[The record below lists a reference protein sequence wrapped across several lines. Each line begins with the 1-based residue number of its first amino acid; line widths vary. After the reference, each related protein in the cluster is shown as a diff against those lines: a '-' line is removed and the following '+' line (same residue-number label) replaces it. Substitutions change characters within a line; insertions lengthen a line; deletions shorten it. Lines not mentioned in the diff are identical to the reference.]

1 MNKLSHKAIKRLRFG
16 GTRDTVAGAA
26 LLSGAFATNPFFTA
40 WLDKLWSPGFLE
52 WEVAHAK
59 RLCCDALGVR
69 NLLCT
74 KASNLSQSDVDQ
86 IVFILQGML
95 GMSISAAAGWF
106 LSKRV
111 ANSIFAPAFF
121 ESELSLRSS
130 AVPGSTL
137 VERAACAA
145 RRLSGK
151 IDREKDSGLMLG
163 YCIDTGDAV
172 VIPYEDVMR
181 HMFILGQS
189 GVGKTVLGGYIM
201 QQHINS
207 GGGVIFVDG
216 KMDVKNLAAIH
227 SACAWAGR
235 EDDLLVINPGNPE
248 MSNSYNPYLYG
259 DADEVAAR
267 ILLLNPST
275 DSSPGAD
282 YFKQAANQ
290 GLLILVAALN
300 KAGLAYNAIDLSI
313 LLMNQKA
320 LTYLENRVPPSN
332 EKTNLSLFLDQ
343 YRVVNKDNVP
353 AIDMKRLKETFGG
366 IGGRLFTFGTGKFG
380 QVMNTYSPDVNL
392 FEAVKQKKIIYVM
405 LPTMG
410 KDNAAMNFGKIFI
423 GDLRTTISWLQS
435 MPDDEKPWPPCMA
448 FCDEPG
454 AYVTEAW
461 NRMFEQSRSAHV
473 FFIPAPQTIANL
485 DAISPELREMVLG
498 NTWTKVFFKIG
509 TMESAEVA
517 AEIIGKEMRVQ
528 DSISSSGGE
537 GNSGSDASAG
547 PSGGSS
553 QNANSG
559 VGERAVEE
567 YKVSPYDLTALGK
580 GEAIVSYAGNKVY
593 HIRVPR
599 LEISDEARE
608 MIGPVKLNY
617 FRSRFVKGI
626 DLFRRADQY
635 LSTASKESNSHS
647 TSPTNKASQAVGNDE
662 TK

>member
-1 MNKLSHKAIKRLRFG
+1 MLSHKAIKRLRFG
-16 GTRDTVAGAA
+16 GPRDTLTGAA
-26 LLSGAFATNPFFTA
+26 LLSGALASNPFFTA
-40 WLDKLWSPGFLE
+40 WLDKLPDADFLD
-52 WEVAHAK
+52 WEAMQAK
-59 RLCCDALGVR
+59 RLCADALGVK
-69 NLLCT
+69 NLVCA
-74 KASNLSQSDVDQ
+74 KATSLSQSDVDQ
-86 IVFILQGML
+86 IVFLLQGTL
-95 GMSISAAAGWF
+95 GMAISAAAGG
-106 LSKRV
+106 LLAKRV

-130 AVPGSTL
+130 AVPGSRFS
-137 VERAACAA
+137 ERAARAA
-145 RRLSGK
+145 RKLSGK
-151 IDREKDSGLMLG
+151 VDREKDSGLLLG
-163 YCIDTGDAV
+163 YCIDTGEPV

-181 HMFILGQS
+181 HLFILGQS
-189 GVGKTVLGGYIM
+189 GVGKTVLGGYLM
-201 QQHINS
+201 QQHISS
-207 GGGVIFVDG
+207 GGGLIFVDG
-216 KMDVKNLAAIH
+216 KMDIKNLEALHA
-227 SACAWAGR
+227 ACAWAGR

-248 MSNSYNPYLYG
+248 MSNSYNPILYG

-300 KAGLAYNAIDLSI
+300 KAGLAYNAVDLGI

-332 EKTNLSLFLDQ
+332 EKINLSLFLDQ
-343 YRVVNKDNVP
+343 YRVTNKDGVSF
-353 AIDMKRLKETFGG
+353 IDMKRLKETFGG

-423 GDLRTTISWLQS
+423 GDLRTTISWLQA
-435 MPDDEKPWPPCMA
+435 MPDAEKPWPPCMA

-454 AYVTEAW
+454 AYISDSW
-461 NRMFEQSRSAHV
+461 NRMFEQSRSAHM
-473 FFIPAPQTIANL
+473 FFIPSPQTIANL

-509 TMESAEVA
+509 TMESAEIA

-528 DSISSSGGE
+528 DSLSNSGGE
-537 GNSGSDASAG
+537 GKSGSAASAG
-547 PSGGSS
+547 PSGSAS
-553 QNANSG
+553 TNANSG
-559 VGERAVEE
+559 IGERAVEE
-567 YKVSPYDLTALGK
+567 YKVSPYDLTALDK

-617 FRSRFVKGI
+617 FRPRFVKGI

-635 LSTASKESNSHS
+635 LSTSNASPE
-647 TSPTNKASQAVGNDE
+647 
-662 TK
+662 

>member
-1 MNKLSHKAIKRLRFG
+1 MLSHKAIKRLRFG
-16 GTRDTVAGAA
+16 GTRDTVTGVA
-26 LLSGAFATNPFFTA
+26 LLSGGLATNPFFSV
-40 WLDKLWSPGFLE
+40 WLKKLLVADFMD
-52 WEVAHAK
+52 WEVMQAK
-59 RLCCDALGVR
+59 RLCADAAGVK
-69 NLLCT
+69 NLLCA
-74 KASNLSQSDVDQ
+74 KASSLSQSDVDQ
-86 IVFILQGML
+86 MVFILQGML
-95 GMSISAAAGWF
+95 GMGISAVAGG
-106 LSKRV
+106 LLAKRV
-111 ANSIFAPAFF
+111 ANSIFAPSFF
-121 ESELSLRSS
+121 KSELSLRSS
-130 AVPGSTL
+130 AVPGSAI
-137 VERAACAA
+137 VECAARAA
-145 RRLSGK
+145 RRLSGQ
-151 IDREKDSGLMLG
+151 IDREKDAGLMLG
-163 YCIDTGDAV
+163 YCIDTGEAV

-201 QQHINS
+201 QQHISS
-207 GGGVIFVDG
+207 GGGLVFVDG
-216 KMDVKNLAAIH
+216 KMDIKNLAAIH
-227 SACAWAGR
+227 AACTWAGR

-248 MSNSYNPYLYG
+248 MSNSYNPFLYG

-300 KAGLAYNAIDLSI
+300 KAGLAYNAVDLGI

-343 YRVVNKDNVP
+343 YRVPNKDGVSS
-353 AIDMKRLKETFGG
+353 IDMKRLKETFGG

-410 KDNAAMNFGKIFI
+410 KDNAATNFGKIFM
-423 GDLRTTISWLQS
+423 GDLRTTISWLQA
-435 MPDDEKPWPPCMA
+435 MPDEEKPWPPCMA
-448 FCDEPG
+448 FCDEAG
-454 AYVTEAW
+454 SYVNDAW
-461 NRMFEQSRSAHV
+461 NRIFEQSRSANV
-473 FFIPAPQTIANL
+473 FLIPAVQTVANL

-509 TMESAEVA
+509 TKESAEIA
-517 AEIIGKEMRVQ
+517 AEIIGKEIRVQ
-528 DSISSSGGE
+528 DSVSASGGE
-537 GNSGSDASAG
+537 SQSGTDASAG
-547 PSGGSS
+547 PAGSS
-553 QNANSG
+553 STSANSG
-559 VGERAVEE
+559 IGERAVEE
-567 YKVSPYDLTALGK
+567 YKVSPYDLTALDK

-599 LEISDEARE
+599 LGMSDEAT
-608 MIGPVKLNY
+608 IGPVKLNH

-635 LSTASKESNSHS
+635 LSTS
-647 TSPTNKASQAVGNDE
+647 SPSVPE
-662 TK
+662 

>member
-1 MNKLSHKAIKRLRFG
+1 MLSHKAIKRLRFG
-16 GTRDTVAGAA
+16 GTRDTVTGVT
-26 LLSGAFATNPFFTA
+26 LLSGGLATNPFFSV
-40 WLDKLWSPGFLE
+40 WLKKLLISDFMD
-52 WEVAHAK
+52 WEVVQAK
-59 RLCCDALGVR
+59 RLCADAAGVK
-69 NLLCT
+69 NLLCA
-74 KASNLSQSDVDQ
+74 KASSLSQSDVDQ
-86 IVFILQGML
+86 MVFILQGML
-95 GMSISAAAGWF
+95 GMGISAVAGG
-106 LSKRV
+106 LLAKRV
-111 ANSIFAPAFF
+111 ANSIFAPSFF
-121 ESELSLRSS
+121 KSELSLRSS
-130 AVPGSTL
+130 AVPGSAI
-137 VERAACAA
+137 VECAARAA
-145 RRLSGK
+145 RRLSGQ
-151 IDREKDSGLMLG
+151 IDREKDAGLMLG
-163 YCIDTGDAV
+163 YCIDTGEAV

-201 QQHINS
+201 QQHISS
-207 GGGVIFVDG
+207 GGGLVFVDG
-216 KMDVKNLAAIH
+216 KMDIKNLAAIH
-227 SACAWAGR
+227 AACTWAGR

-248 MSNSYNPYLYG
+248 MSNSYNPFLYG

-300 KAGLAYNAIDLSI
+300 KASLAYNAVDLGI

-343 YRVVNKDNVP
+343 YRVPNKDGVSS
-353 AIDMKRLKETFGG
+353 IDMKRLKETFGG

-410 KDNAAMNFGKIFI
+410 KDNAATNFGKIFM
-423 GDLRTTISWLQS
+423 GDLRTTISWLQA
-435 MPDDEKPWPPCMA
+435 MPDEEKPWPPCMA
-448 FCDEPG
+448 FCDEAG
-454 AYVTEAW
+454 SYVNDAW
-461 NRMFEQSRSAHV
+461 NRIFEQSRSANV
-473 FFIPAPQTIANL
+473 FLIPAVQTVANL

-509 TMESAEVA
+509 TKESAEIA
-517 AEIIGKEMRVQ
+517 AEIIGKEIRVQ
-528 DSISSSGGE
+528 DSVSASGGE
-537 GNSGSDASAG
+537 SQSGTDASAG
-547 PSGGSS
+547 PAGSS
-553 QNANSG
+553 STSANSG
-559 VGERAVEE
+559 IGERAVEE
-567 YKVSPYDLTALGK
+567 YKVSPYDLTALDK

-593 HIRVPR
+593 HIHVPR
-599 LEISDEARE
+599 LEMSDEA
-608 MIGPVKLNY
+608 MIGPVKLNH

-635 LSTASKESNSHS
+635 LSTSSSSVPE
-647 TSPTNKASQAVGNDE
+647 
-662 TK
+662 

>member
-1 MNKLSHKAIKRLRFG
+1 MLSHKAIKRLRFG
-16 GTRDTVAGAA
+16 GTRDTVTGVA
-26 LLSGAFATNPFFTA
+26 LLSGGLATNPFFSV
-40 WLDKLWSPGFLE
+40 WLKKLLVADFMD
-52 WEVAHAK
+52 WEVVQAK
-59 RLCCDALGVR
+59 RLCADAAGVK
-69 NLLCT
+69 NLLCA
-74 KASNLSQSDVDQ
+74 KASSLSQSDVDQ
-86 IVFILQGML
+86 MVFILQGML
-95 GMSISAAAGWF
+95 GMGISAVAGG
-106 LSKRV
+106 LLAKRV
-111 ANSIFAPAFF
+111 ANSIFAPSFF
-121 ESELSLRSS
+121 KSELSLRSS
-130 AVPGSTL
+130 AVPGSAI
-137 VERAACAA
+137 VECAA
-145 RRLSGK
+145 RATRRLSGQ
-151 IDREKDSGLMLG
+151 IDREKDAGLMLG
-163 YCIDTGDAV
+163 YCIDTGEAV

-201 QQHINS
+201 QQHISS
-207 GGGVIFVDG
+207 GGGLVFVDG
-216 KMDVKNLAAIH
+216 KMDIKNLAAIH
-227 SACAWAGR
+227 AACTWAGR

-248 MSNSYNPYLYG
+248 MSNSYNPFLYG

-300 KAGLAYNAIDLSI
+300 KASLAYNAVDLGI

-343 YRVVNKDNVP
+343 YRVPNKDGVSS
-353 AIDMKRLKETFGG
+353 IDMKRLKETFGG

-410 KDNAAMNFGKIFI
+410 KDNAATNFGKIFM
-423 GDLRTTISWLQS
+423 GDLRTTISWLQA
-435 MPDDEKPWPPCMA
+435 MPDEEKPWPPCMA
-448 FCDEPG
+448 FCDEAG
-454 AYVTEAW
+454 SYVNDAW
-461 NRMFEQSRSAHV
+461 NRIFEQSRSANV
-473 FFIPAPQTIANL
+473 FLIPAVQTVANL

-509 TMESAEVA
+509 TKESAEIA
-517 AEIIGKEMRVQ
+517 AEIIGKEIRVQ
-528 DSISSSGGE
+528 DSVSASGGE
-537 GNSGSDASAG
+537 SQSGTDASAG
-547 PSGGSS
+547 PAGSS
-553 QNANSG
+553 STSANSG
-559 VGERAVEE
+559 IGERAVEE
-567 YKVSPYDLTALGK
+567 YKVSPYDLTALDK

-593 HIRVPR
+593 HIHVPR
-599 LEISDEARE
+599 LGMSDEA
-608 MIGPVKLNY
+608 MIGPVRLNH

-635 LSTASKESNSHS
+635 LSTS
-647 TSPTNKASQAVGNDE
+647 SPSVPE
-662 TK
+662 

>member
-1 MNKLSHKAIKRLRFG
+1 MDILTHKAIKRLRFG
-16 GTRDTVAGAA
+16 GTSDTVTGAA

-40 WLDKLWSPGFLE
+40 WLDKLFDTDFLD
-52 WEVAHAK
+52 WEAVQAK
-59 RLCCDALGVR
+59 HLCADALGIK

-74 KASNLSQSDVDQ
+74 KATSLSPSDVDQ
-86 IVFILQGML
+86 IVFLLQGTL
-95 GMSISAAAGWF
+95 GMSVSAAAGWM
-106 LSKRV
+106 LAKRV

-130 AVPGSTL
+130 AVPGSKFS
-137 VERAACAA
+137 VRAARAE
-145 RRLSGK
+145 RKLSGK
-151 IDREKDSGLMLG
+151 IDREKDDGLMLG
-163 YCIDTGDAV
+163 YCVDTGEPV
-172 VIPYEDVMR
+172 VISYEDLMR
-181 HMFILGQS
+181 HMFVLGQS
-189 GVGKTVLGGYIM
+189 GVGKTVLGNFVM
-201 QQHINS
+201 QQHISN

-227 SACAWAGR
+227 AACVWAGR

-248 MSNSYNPYLYG
+248 MSNSYAPLLDG
-259 DADEVAAR
+259 DPDEVAAR

-282 YFKQAANQ
+282 FFKQAANQ
-290 GLLILVAALN
+290 GLLVLVAALK

-320 LTYLENRVPPSN
+320 LTYLENRVPPSS

-343 YRVVNKDNVP
+343 YRVTNKEGVSS
-353 AIDMKRLKETFGG
+353 IDMKRLKETFGG

-380 QVMNTYSPDVNL
+380 QVMNTYSPEVNL

-423 GDLRTTISWLQS
+423 GDLRTTISWLQA
-435 MPDDEKPWPPCMA
+435 MPDEEKPWPPCMA

-454 AYVTEAW
+454 AYISDSW

-473 FFIPAPQTIANL
+473 FFIPSPQTIANL
-485 DAISPELREMVLG
+485 EAISQELREMVFG

-509 TMESAEVA
+509 TMESAEFA
-517 AEIIGKEMRVQ
+517 AEIIGKETRVQ
-528 DSISSSGGE
+528 DSISASGGE
-537 GNSGSDASAG
+537 GKSGSAASAG
-547 PSGGSS
+547 PSGSAS
-553 QNANSG
+553 ENANSG
-559 VGERAVEE
+559 IGERAVEE
-567 YKVSPYDLTALGK
+567 YKVSPYDLTALDK
-580 GEAIVSYAGNKVY
+580 GEAIVTYAGNKTY

-599 LEISDEARE
+599 LEISEEARE
-608 MIGPVKLNY
+608 MIGPVKLNH
-617 FRSRFVKGI
+617 FRPRFVKGI

-635 LSTASKESNSHS
+635 LSTSNAA
-647 TSPTNKASQAVGNDE
+647 PE
-662 TK
+662 

>member
-1 MNKLSHKAIKRLRFG
+1 MLSFKAIKRLRFG
-16 GTRDTVAGAA
+16 GTRDTVTGVA
-26 LLSGAFATNPFFTA
+26 LLSGGLATNPFFA
-40 WLDKLWSPGFLE
+40 VWLKKLLVADFMD
-52 WEVAHAK
+52 WEVTQAK
-59 RLCCDALGVR
+59 RLCADAAGVK
-69 NLLCT
+69 NLLCA
-74 KASNLSQSDVDQ
+74 KATSLSQVDVDQ
-86 IVFILQGML
+86 MVFTLQGIL
-95 GMSISAAAGWF
+95 GVTISAVAGG
-106 LSKRV
+106 LLAKRV

-121 ESELSLRSS
+121 TSELSLRSS
-130 AVPGSTL
+130 AVPGSDPL
-137 VERAACAA
+137 ERAA
-145 RRLSGK
+145 RTERQLSGQ
-151 IDREKDSGLMLG
+151 IDREKDCGLMLG
-163 YCIDTGDAV
+163 YCIDTGEPV

-201 QQHINS
+201 QQHISS
-207 GGGVIFVDG
+207 GGGLIFVDG
-216 KMDVKNLAAIH
+216 KMDIKNMTAIH
-227 SACAWAGR
+227 AACAWAGR

-248 MSNSYNPYLYG
+248 MSNSYNPFLHG

-300 KAGLAYNAIDLSI
+300 KASLAYNAVDLGI

-343 YRVVNKDNVP
+343 YRVTNKDGVSS
-353 AIDMKRLKETFGG
+353 IDMKRLKETFGG

-410 KDNAAMNFGKIFI
+410 KDNAATSFGKIFM
-423 GDLRTTISWLQS
+423 GDFRTTISWLQA
-435 MPDDEKPWPPCMA
+435 MPDEEKPWPPCMA
-448 FCDEPG
+448 FCDEAG
-454 AYVTEAW
+454 SYVNDAW
-461 NRMFEQSRSAHV
+461 NRIFEQSRSANV
-473 FFIPAPQTIANL
+473 FLIPAVQTVANL

-498 NTWTKVFFKIG
+498 NTWTKIFFKIG
-509 TMESAEVA
+509 TMESAEIA
-517 AEIIGKEMRVQ
+517 AEIIGKELRVQ
-528 DSISSSGGE
+528 DSVTASGGE
-537 GNSGSDASAG
+537 SKSGTDASAG
-547 PSGGSS
+547 PSGGASTS
-553 QNANSG
+553 ANSG
-559 VGERAVEE
+559 IGERGVEE
-567 YKVSPYDLTALGK
+567 YKVSPYDLTALDK

-599 LEISDEARE
+599 IE
-608 MIGPVKLNY
+608 MSEELGAMTGPVRLNY
-617 FRSRFVKGI
+617 FRARFVKGI

-635 LSTASKESNSHS
+635 LSTSSGAPE
-647 TSPTNKASQAVGNDE
+647 
-662 TK
+662 

>member
-1 MNKLSHKAIKRLRFG
+1 MLSHKAIKRLRFG
-16 GTRDTVAGAA
+16 GTRDTLTGTA
-26 LLSGAFATNPFFTA
+26 LLSGVLATNPFFTA
-40 WLDKLWSPGFLE
+40 WLDKLLDADFLD
-52 WEVAHAK
+52 WEAVQAK
-59 RLCCDALGVR
+59 RLCADVLGVK
-69 NLLCT
+69 NLLCA
-74 KASNLSQSDVDQ
+74 KAANLSPNDVDQ
-86 IVFILQGML
+86 MVFLFQGML
-95 GMSISAAAGWF
+95 GMSISAVAGGF
-106 LSKRV
+106 LARRV

-121 ESELSLRSS
+121 KSELSLRSS
-130 AVPGSTL
+130 AVPGSEI
-137 VERAACAA
+137 VERAARAS
-145 RRLSGK
+145 RQLSGR

-163 YCIDTGDAV
+163 FCIDTGEAV

-181 HMFILGQS
+181 HLFILGQS

-201 QQHINS
+201 QQHISS
-207 GGGVIFVDG
+207 GGGLIFVDG
-216 KMDVKNLAAIH
+216 KMDIKNLAAIH
-227 SACAWAGR
+227 AACTWAGR

-248 MSNSYNPYLYG
+248 MSNSYNPFLYG

-300 KAGLAYNAIDLSI
+300 KAGLAYNAVDLGI
-313 LLMNQKA
+313 LLINQKA
-320 LTYLENRVPPSN
+320 LTYLENRVPSSN

-343 YRVVNKDNVP
+343 YRVTNKDGVSS
-353 AIDMKRLKETFGG
+353 IDMKRLKETFGG

-410 KDNAAMNFGKIFI
+410 KDNAATNFGKIFM
-423 GDLRTTISWLQS
+423 GDLRTTISWLQA
-435 MPDDEKPWPPCMA
+435 MPDEEKPWPPCMA
-448 FCDEPG
+448 FCDEAG
-454 AYVTEAW
+454 SYVNDSW
-461 NRMFEQSRSAHV
+461 NRIFEQSRSANV
-473 FFIPAPQTIANL
+473 FLIPAVQTVANL

-509 TMESAEVA
+509 TMESAETA

-528 DSISSSGGE
+528 DSISASGGK
-537 GNSGSDASAG
+537 GRSGSDASAG
-547 PSGGSS
+547 PSGSAS
-553 QNANSG
+553 KNANSG

-567 YKVSPYDLTALGK
+567 YKVSPYDLTALDK

-599 LEISDEARE
+599 LEMSDAARE

-635 LSTASKESNSHS
+635 LSTSSGTPE
-647 TSPTNKASQAVGNDE
+647 
-662 TK
+662 

>member
-1 MNKLSHKAIKRLRFG
+1 MLSHKAIKRLRFG
-16 GTRDTVAGAA
+16 GTRDTVTGVA
-26 LLSGAFATNPFFTA
+26 LLSGGLATNPFFSV
-40 WLDKLWSPGFLE
+40 WLKKLLVADFMD
-52 WEVAHAK
+52 WEVVQAK
-59 RLCCDALGVR
+59 RLRADAAGMK
-69 NLLCT
+69 NLLCA
-74 KASNLSQSDVDQ
+74 KASSLSQSDVDQ
-86 IVFILQGML
+86 MVFILQGML
-95 GMSISAAAGWF
+95 GMGISAVAGG
-106 LSKRV
+106 LLAKRV

-121 ESELSLRSS
+121 KSELSLRSS
-130 AVPGSTL
+130 AVPGSAI
-137 VERAACAA
+137 VECAARAA
-145 RRLSGK
+145 RRLSGQ
-151 IDREKDSGLMLG
+151 IDREKDAGLMLG
-163 YCIDTGDAV
+163 YCIDTGEAV

-201 QQHINS
+201 QQHISS
-207 GGGVIFVDG
+207 GGGLVFVDG
-216 KMDVKNLAAIH
+216 KMDIKNLAAIH
-227 SACAWAGR
+227 AACTWAGR

-248 MSNSYNPYLYG
+248 MSNSYNPFLYG

-300 KAGLAYNAIDLSI
+300 KASLAYNAVDLGI

-343 YRVVNKDNVP
+343 YRVPNKDGVSS
-353 AIDMKRLKETFGG
+353 IDMKRLKETFGG

-410 KDNAAMNFGKIFI
+410 KDNAATNFGKIFM
-423 GDLRTTISWLQS
+423 GDLRTTISWLQA
-435 MPDDEKPWPPCMA
+435 MPDEEKPWPPCMA
-448 FCDEPG
+448 FCDEAG
-454 AYVTEAW
+454 SYVNDAW
-461 NRMFEQSRSAHV
+461 NRIFEQSRSANV
-473 FFIPAPQTIANL
+473 FLIPAVQTVANL

-509 TMESAEVA
+509 TKESAEIA
-517 AEIIGKEMRVQ
+517 AEIIGKEIRVQ
-528 DSISSSGGE
+528 DSVSASGG
-537 GNSGSDASAG
+537 GSQSGTDASAG
-547 PSGGSS
+547 PAGSS
-553 QNANSG
+553 STSANSG
-559 VGERAVEE
+559 IGERAVEE
-567 YKVSPYDLTALGK
+567 YKVSPYDLTALDK

-599 LEISDEARE
+599 LGVSDET
-608 MIGPVKLNY
+608 MIGPVRLNH

-635 LSTASKESNSHS
+635 LSTSSASVPE
-647 TSPTNKASQAVGNDE
+647 
-662 TK
+662 

>member
-1 MNKLSHKAIKRLRFG
+1 MLTHKAIKRLRFG
-16 GTRDTVAGAA
+16 GTRDTATGAA
-26 LLSGAFATNPFFTA
+26 LLSGGMTTNPFFTA
-40 WLDKLWSPGFLE
+40 WLGKLLDADFLD
-52 WEVAHAK
+52 WEIAQTK
-59 RLCCDALGVR
+59 RLCADIADVKNMFCA
-69 NLLCT
+69 
-74 KASNLSQSDVDQ
+74 KATSLSQNDIDQ
-86 IVFILQGML
+86 IVFLLQGTL
-95 GMSISAAAGWF
+95 GMAVSAAAGG
-106 LSKRV
+106 LLAKRV
-111 ANSIFAPAFF
+111 ANSIFAPVFF

-130 AVPGSTL
+130 AVPGSRFSERTA
-137 VERAACAA
+137 RAA
-145 RRLSGK
+145 RKLSGK
-151 IDREKDSGLMLG
+151 FDREKDAGITLG
-163 YCIDTGDAV
+163 FCIDTGEPV
-172 VIPYEDVMR
+172 IIPYEDVMR

-201 QQHINS
+201 QQHISS

-216 KMDVKNLAAIH
+216 KMDIKNLAAIH
-227 SACAWAGR
+227 AACVWAGR

-248 MSNSYNPYLYG
+248 MSNSYNPFLYG

-290 GLLILVAALN
+290 GLLILIAALN
-300 KAGLAYNAIDLSI
+300 KAGLAYNAVDLSI

-343 YRVVNKDNVP
+343 YRITNKDGVSS
-353 AIDMKRLKETFGG
+353 IDMKRLKETFGG

-423 GDLRTTISWLQS
+423 GDLRTTISWLQA
-435 MPDDEKPWPPCMA
+435 MPDEEKPWPPCMA

-454 AYVTEAW
+454 AYISDSW

-473 FFIPAPQTIANL
+473 FFIPSPQTIANL

-509 TMESAEVA
+509 TMESAESA
-517 AEIIGKEMRVQ
+517 AEIIGKEPRVQ
-528 DSISSSGGE
+528 DSISTSGGE
-537 GNSGSDASAG
+537 GKSGSANSAG
-547 PSGGSS
+547 PSGNASK
-553 QNANSG
+553 NANSG

-567 YKVSPYDLTALGK
+567 YKVSPYDLTALDK

-593 HIRVPR
+593 HIRVPK
-599 LEISDEARE
+599 LDISDEAKE

-617 FRSRFVKGI
+617 FRPRFVKGI

-635 LSTASKESNSHS
+635 LSTSSGVPE
-647 TSPTNKASQAVGNDE
+647 
-662 TK
+662 

>member
-1 MNKLSHKAIKRLRFG
+1 MLTHKAIKRLRFG
-16 GTRDTVAGAA
+16 GTRDTATGAA
-26 LLSGAFATNPFFTA
+26 LLSGGMTTNPFFTA
-40 WLDKLWSPGFLE
+40 WLGKLLDADFLD
-52 WEVAHAK
+52 WEIAQTK
-59 RLCCDALGVR
+59 RLCADIADVKNMFCA
-69 NLLCT
+69 
-74 KASNLSQSDVDQ
+74 KATSLSQSDVDQ
-86 IVFILQGML
+86 IVFLLQGTM
-95 GMSISAAAGWF
+95 GMAVSAAAGG
-106 LSKRV
+106 LLAKRV
-111 ANSIFAPAFF
+111 ANSIFAPVFF

-130 AVPGSTL
+130 AVPGSRFSERTA
-137 VERAACAA
+137 RAA
-145 RRLSGK
+145 RKLSGK
-151 IDREKDSGLMLG
+151 FDREKDAGITLG
-163 YCIDTGDAV
+163 FCIDTGEPV
-172 VIPYEDVMR
+172 IIPYEDVMR

-201 QQHINS
+201 QQHISS

-216 KMDVKNLAAIH
+216 KMDIKNLAAIH
-227 SACAWAGR
+227 AASVWAGR

-248 MSNSYNPYLYG
+248 MSNSYNPFLYG

-290 GLLILVAALN
+290 GLLILIAALN
-300 KAGLAYNAIDLSI
+300 KAGLAYNAVDLSI

-343 YRVVNKDNVP
+343 YRITNKDGVSS
-353 AIDMKRLKETFGG
+353 IDMKRLKETFGG

-423 GDLRTTISWLQS
+423 GDLRTTISWLQA
-435 MPDDEKPWPPCMA
+435 MPDEEKPWPPCMA

-454 AYVTEAW
+454 AYISDSW

-473 FFIPAPQTIANL
+473 FFIPSPQTIANL

-509 TMESAEVA
+509 TMESAESA
-517 AEIIGKEMRVQ
+517 AEIIGKENRVQ
-528 DSISSSGGE
+528 DSISTSGGE
-537 GNSGSDASAG
+537 GKSGSANSAG
-547 PSGGSS
+547 PSGNASK
-553 QNANSG
+553 NANSG

-567 YKVSPYDLTALGK
+567 YKVSPYDLTALDK

-593 HIRVPR
+593 HIRVPK
-599 LEISDEARE
+599 LDISDEAKE

-617 FRSRFVKGI
+617 FRPRFVKGI

-635 LSTASKESNSHS
+635 LSTSSGVPE
-647 TSPTNKASQAVGNDE
+647 
-662 TK
+662 

>member
-1 MNKLSHKAIKRLRFG
+1 MLSLKAIKRLRLG
-16 GTRDTVAGAA
+16 GTRDTVTGVA
-26 LLSGAFATNPFFTA
+26 LLSGGLSTNPFFSV
-40 WLDKLWSPGFLE
+40 WLKKLLGEDFQG
-52 WEVAHAK
+52 WEITQARRCA
-59 RLCCDALGVR
+59 DALGVR
-69 NLLCT
+69 NLICA
-74 KASNLSQSDVDQ
+74 KIYSLSQSDVDQ
-86 IVFILQGML
+86 IVFMLQSML
-95 GMSISAAAGWF
+95 GVSISAVAGG
-106 LSKRV
+106 LLAKRI
-111 ANSIFAPAFF
+111 ADSIFAPAFF
-121 ESELSLRSS
+121 KSELSLRSS
-130 AVPGSTL
+130 AVPGSDPT
-137 VERAACAA
+137 ERAARAA
-145 RRLSGK
+145 RKSSGR
-151 IDREKDSGLMLG
+151 IDREKDAGLMLG
-163 YCIDTGDAV
+163 YCIDTGEPV

-201 QQHINS
+201 QQHISS

-227 SACAWAGR
+227 AACAWAGR

-248 MSNSYNPYLYG
+248 MSNSYNPFLFG
-259 DADEVAAR
+259 DADEVASR

-300 KAGLAYNAIDLSI
+300 KAGLAYNSIDLSI

-343 YRVVNKDNVP
+343 YRVTNKDGVSS
-353 AIDMKRLKETFGG
+353 IDMKRLKETFGG
-366 IGGRLFTFGTGKFG
+366 VGGRLFTFGTGKFG

-423 GDLRTTISWLQS
+423 GDLRTTISWLQA
-435 MPDDEKPWPPCMA
+435 MPDEEKPWPPCMA

-454 AYVTEAW
+454 AYISDSW
-461 NRMFEQSRSAHV
+461 NRMFEQSRSAHM
-473 FFIPAPQTIANL
+473 FFIPSPQTVANL

-509 TMESAEVA
+509 TMESAEIA

-528 DSISSSGGE
+528 DSVSASGGE
-537 GNSGSDASAG
+537 SQSGADATTPSNSGSTS
-547 PSGGSS
+547 
-553 QNANSG
+553 ANSG
-559 VGERAVEE
+559 IGERGVEE
-567 YKVSPYDLTALGK
+567 YKVSPYDLTALDK

-593 HIRVPR
+593 HIRVPQ
-599 LEISDEARE
+599 IKMSEATGAE
-608 MIGPVKLNY
+608 TGPVRLNY

-635 LSTASKESNSHS
+635 LSTSSGTPE
-647 TSPTNKASQAVGNDE
+647 
-662 TK
+662 